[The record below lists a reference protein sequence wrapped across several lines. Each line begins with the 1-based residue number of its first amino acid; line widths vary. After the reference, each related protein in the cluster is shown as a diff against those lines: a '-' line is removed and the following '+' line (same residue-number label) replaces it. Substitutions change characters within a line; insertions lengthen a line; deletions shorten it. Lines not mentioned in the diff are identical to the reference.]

1 MCAYIVCCRV
11 LQSVAECCRVLQSVA
26 VCCSALVVLKVW
38 RNMLFVKH
46 TALYAS
52 SKAKKHSKKHIFP
65 KNFLVAPVRIRTRS
79 TRSSYVG
86 FVMGWPRVVGMLKL
100 WVSFAEYSLFYTAL
114 LQKKLVILRS
124 LLIVAT
130 P

>member
-1 MCAYIVCCRV
+1 V
-11 LQSVAECCRVLQSVA
+11 SVNVRNS
-26 VCCSALVVLKVW
+26 SAKGQK
-38 RNMLFVKH
+38 NTNSPKH
-46 TALYAS
+46 P
-52 SKAKKHSKKHIFP
+52 KKHKFP

-79 TRSSYVG
+79 TRSSCVG

-100 WVSFAEYSLFYTAL
+100 WVSFAEYSLFYRAL

>member
-1 MCAYIVCCRV
+1 M
-11 LQSVAECCRVLQSVA
+11 LQSVAECCRVLQCVA
-26 VCCSALVVLKVW
+26 VHWWFSRCGATCCSSNTLW

-52 SKAKKHSKKHIFP
+52 SKAKKHPKKHKFP

-100 WVSFAEYSLFYTAL
+100 WVSFAEYSLFYRAL